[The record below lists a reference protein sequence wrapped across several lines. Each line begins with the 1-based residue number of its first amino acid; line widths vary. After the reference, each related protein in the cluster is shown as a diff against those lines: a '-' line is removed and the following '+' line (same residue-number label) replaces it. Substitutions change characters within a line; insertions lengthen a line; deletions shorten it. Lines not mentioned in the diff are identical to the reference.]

1 MSYFSA
7 RLFAWLQGA
16 DFYENLH
23 RAAVEQL
30 PPGHGK
36 SWLDVGCGPGL
47 LTRLAAARGYESVGI
62 DVDHRMLRVARQ
74 IAARE
79 ASPATFH
86 TGNMLQ
92 PGAPQRQ
99 ADVVS
104 AASLLAVV
112 KDKRTALDQL
122 IRCVR
127 PGGKLL
133 IVEPTAQLTVQA
145 AKELTRGGALGRRS
159 SGLRLWAHAREGKT
173 VDQQVF
179 RMLPHEVERIE
190 LLHGLVAVW
199 IIHAPGPL
207 PAGERS
213 RAQ

>member
-1 MSYFSA
+1 VSYLSA
-7 RLFAWLQGA
+7 RLFAWLHGA
-16 DFYENLH
+16 DFYEDLH

-30 PPGHGK
+30 PLGHGK

-47 LTRLAAARGYESVGI
+47 VPRLAAARGYEAVGI
-62 DVDHRMLRVARQ
+62 DVDHHMIRVARRL
-74 IAARE
+74 AARE

-86 TGNMLQ
+86 TENVLQ
-92 PGAPQRQ
+92 PGAALRQ

-112 KDKRTALDQL
+112 KDKSTALHQL

-145 AKELTRGGALGRRS
+145 ADELTRDGALGHRS
-159 SGLRLWAHAREGKT
+159 SGLRMWAHARAGKT
-173 VDQQVF
+173 VDPHAF
-179 RMLPHEVERIE
+179 GALPYETERID
-190 LLHGLVAVW
+190 LLRGLVAAWVV
-199 IIHAPGPL
+199 HVPGL
-207 PAGERS
+207 STAT
-213 RAQ
+213 

>member
-47 LTRLAAARGYESVGI
+47 LTRLAAARGYASVG
-62 DVDHRMLRVARQ
+62 VDLDHHMIHVARRL
-74 IAARE
+74 AARE
-79 ASPATFH
+79 ASPATFR
-86 TGNMLQ
+86 TGDVLL
-92 PGAPQRQ
+92 PGASQRQ

-112 KDKRTALDQL
+112 KDKSAALDKL
-122 IRCVR
+122 VRCVR

-133 IVEPTAQLTVQA
+133 IVEPTAQLTMKA
-145 AKELTRGGALGRRS
+145 AKELTRNGALGRRS
-159 SGLRLWAHAREGKT
+159 RGLRMWAHAREGKT
-173 VDQQVF
+173 VDPQLF
-179 RMLPHEVERIE
+179 GSLPHEVERID
-190 LLHGLVAVW
+190 LLHGLVAARVV
-199 IIHAPGPL
+199 HV
-207 PAGERS
+207 PAL
-213 RAQ
+213 

>member
-47 LTRLAAARGYESVGI
+47 VTRLAAARGYESVGV
-62 DVDHRMLRVARQ
+62 DVDHHMILVARRL
-74 IAARE
+74 AAHE

-86 TGNMLQ
+86 IGNVLQ
-92 PGAPQRQ
+92 PGTPDRQ

-112 KDKRTALDQL
+112 KDKSAALDQL

-133 IVEPTAQLTVQA
+133 IVEPTAELTVKA
-145 AKELTRGGALGRRS
+145 AKELTRHGALGNRS

-173 VDQQVF
+173 VDPQIF
-179 RMLPHEVERIE
+179 RMLHHEMERID
-190 LLHGLVAVW
+190 LLHGLVAAWVV
-199 IIHAPGPL
+199 HV
-207 PAGERS
+207 PAL
-213 RAQ
+213 

>member
-1 MSYFSA
+1 MSHFSA

-16 DFYENLH
+16 DFYEGLH

-47 LTRLAAARGYESVGI
+47 MTRLAAARRYESVGI
-62 DVDHRMLRVARQ
+62 DVDHHMIRVARRL
-74 IAARE
+74 AANE
-79 ASPATFH
+79 ASPATFR
-86 TGNMLQ
+86 TGNVLQ
-92 PGAPQRQ
+92 PGGPQRQ

-112 KDKRTALDQL
+112 KDKSAALDQL

-133 IVEPTAQLTVQA
+133 IVEPTANLTVQA
-145 AKELTRGGALGRRS
+145 AKELTRDLALGRRS
-159 SGLRLWAHAREGKT
+159 WGLRLWAHAREGKT
-173 VDQQVF
+173 VDPQVF
-179 RMLPHEVERIE
+179 RMLHHEVERIE

-199 IIHAPGPL
+199 IIHVPGPL
-207 PAGERS
+207 PAKQI
-213 RAQ
+213 A

>member
-1 MSYFSA
+1 MGYFST

-23 RAAVEQL
+23 RAAVQQL

-62 DVDHRMLRVARQ
+62 DLDHHMIRVARRL
-74 IAARE
+74 AARE

-86 TGNMLQ
+86 AGNVLQ

-104 AASLLAVV
+104 AASLLAVLE
-112 KDKRTALDQL
+112 DKRAALDQL

-133 IVEPTAQLTVQA
+133 IVEPTAQLTAKA
-145 AKELTRGGALGRRS
+145 AKALTHGRALGRRS
-159 SGLRLWAHAREGKT
+159 SGLRMWAHAREGKA
-173 VDQQVF
+173 VAPHVF
-179 RMLPHEVERIE
+179 GALPRDVERID
-190 LLHGLVAVW
+190 LLQGLVSAWSV
-199 IIHAPGPL
+199 HV
-207 PAGERS
+207 PAL
-213 RAQ
+213 ATAT